1 MFYIAIFCL
10 FCLLKNVKSGHS
22 LLQTCSESASNLSME
37 KDVRPK
43 NDDQQELERVHYPY
57 VLVKRIFRQILS
69 IWIEEDVIMKQ
80 LSAVE

>member
-1 MFYIAIFCL
+1 
-10 FCLLKNVKSGHS
+10 
-22 LLQTCSESASNLSME
+22 ME

-57 VLVKRIFRQILS
+57 VLLKRIFRQILS